1 MVVRIRL
8 SRGGMKKTP
17 RYRVVV
23 ADERMPRN
31 GRFIEW
37 IGRYDP
43 SESPALIE
51 IDAERAKDWLSKG
64 AIPSATV
71 KSLFEK
77 IGIKG

>member
-1 MVVRIRL
+1 
-8 SRGGMKKTP
+8 MKKTP

>member
-1 MVVRIRL
+1 VVRIRL

-43 SESPALIE
+43 SESPAFIE

-77 IGIKG
+77 IGIEG

>member
-51 IDAERAKDWLSKG
+51 IDTERAKDWLSKG

-77 IGIKG
+77 IGLEG

>member
-1 MVVRIRL
+1 
-8 SRGGMKKTP
+8 MKKTP

-64 AIPSATV
+64 AIPSTTV

-77 IGIKG
+77 IGLEG